1 MSLIKFELK
10 KEPITGGKYPI
21 SFKIIEQSGLLYN
34 KRYDID
40 FVFSTFTIW
49 SSVNP
54 QLSLDDGKIFIRGSD
69 NTGDNKKCFEY
80 FNSEKKRDAVYDLI
94 ILAFKRLKDYV
105 D

>member
-40 FVFSTFTIW
+40 FVFSTFTI
-49 SSVNP
+49 
-54 QLSLDDGKIFIRGSD
+54 
-69 NTGDNKKCFEY
+69 
-80 FNSEKKRDAVYDLI
+80 
-94 ILAFKRLKDYV
+94 
-105 D
+105 